1 MLSEM
6 WSAITPKDIV
16 IPLITAVGG
25 WLAASRYARSSETID
40 EKRRDDA
47 IQLQVHDAKVAR
59 DEDLTKRF
67 TLLMNSYEK
76 KIDELTAEIQELRTR
91 VEACE
96 QKWRMRDAAT
106 AATP

>member
-6 WSAITPKDIV
+6 WSAITPREIIV
-16 IPLITAVGG
+16 PLITALGA
-25 WLAASRYARSSETID
+25 WLAASRYTRSNERIA
-40 EKRRDDA
+40 EKSRDDV
-47 IQLQVHDAKVAR
+47 IQERVHDAKVAR

-76 KIDELTAEIQELRTR
+76 KIDELTAEIQELRVR

-106 AATP
+106 AATT